1 MPAAA
6 ARAVACTALAASL
19 AAGTATPTQHARA
32 ADAAVLIQ
40 DFAFRPA
47 TVTVVAGES
56 VTWTMRS
63 DPEQHTVTPDVAGDF
78 EGSGYLSE
86 AGSTFRVTFT
96 TPGSHAYHCSLHS
109 SMRGTVVVTAAPA
122 SPAPVTPTGAAASP
136 APGGDVSPAPGAA
149 TPAAPATSGPAPGGP
164 GSRGEEPGGGAD
176 DVLPLAIAVVAAALG
191 LGLLR
196 LRRP

>member
-136 APGGDVSPAPGAA
+136 APGGDVSPAPG
-149 TPAAPATSGPAPGGP
+149 GP